1 MEEIFFLHFR
11 KEKLFGVKVSLGQ
24 IDIIYPGANSQNSFQ
39 SQNMLG
45 KQWSHL
51 KELTRLGWGL
61 HQTSFLKRQKN
72 NNQHL
77 CCINP
82 FFKKKF
88 PRKKPITLSSSGLS
102 SNSIE
107 QKQNPCIY
115 LGIWRGFSPFGFLLL
130 LFLLY
135 LRWGFPFLFLSFN
148 HMTFIF
154 APLETCLFLIP
165 IQWGRVWLYLFRL
178 TWNSRILPALR

>member
-1 MEEIFFLHFR
+1 MWLLGRRTGAWTLISRMLEFMHLAI
-11 KEKLFGVKVSLGQ
+11 VSHSVYQKGCGRDRPARWLSR
-24 IDIIYPGANSQNSFQ
+24 IDMLATKPANLS
-39 SQNMLG
+39 
-45 KQWSHL
+45 
-51 KELTRLGWGL
+51 
-61 HQTSFLKRQKN
+61 
-72 NNQHL
+72 
-77 CCINP
+77 CINP

-115 LGIWRGFSPFGFLLL
+115 LGTWRGFSPFGLLL